1 MAKIKYIPVNT
12 PNQPTV
18 FLHKKAR
25 LMHTGDSSRL
35 SKIEIHGG
43 IEIITAEVICAED
56 ENFVSPDEI
65 GIAEPAFSLLG
76 LKEGAEVKIMPAMT
90 PSSIESVR
98 RKINGGI
105 LSASEYRSIISDI
118 SSYKYSAPEVAA
130 LIVANSSFMSPQEV
144 LAITESL
151 IENNFSIKW
160 DRDMVVDVH
169 CIGGVPANR
178 TNPIITSIVA
188 AYGLCIPKTAPRSFT
203 SCSSDIDVMEVLA
216 KVDFNEDEL
225 QAIVEKNGGA
235 IVWNGGKMKMAP
247 ADLILMD
254 VEKKLGIST
263 HQQIVASIIAQ
274 KVAAGVTH
282 LVVDIPVGAT
292 AKIRSMAEAMK
303 LRKLFE
309 YVGDMLALDID
320 VVVTDGAEPIG
331 NGIGPILEAR
341 DVMKVLRCKQDAPQ
355 DLREKALFLAGRV
368 LEFDPK
374 LQGGQGYAKATEIL
388 DSGRALEVFGEIINT
403 QGKENPPALGSMTKD
418 IKARTAGFVDSI
430 DINQINKIAMIAGS
444 PKDKGA
450 GIDLFKKVGD
460 KVQVGDILYRIYS
473 MSAGEFTF
481 AQGLAEGFSGYEI
494 SNKNVSPS
502 YK

>member
-1 MAKIKYIPVNT
+1 MAKIKYIPVTT

-18 FLHKKAR
+18 FIHKKAR

-35 SKIEIHGG
+35 TRVEIHGG
-43 IEIITAEVICAED
+43 INPVTAEVICVED
-56 ENFVSPDEI
+56 ERFVSPEEI
-65 GIAEPAFSLLG
+65 GISEPTLSLLG
-76 LKEGAEVKIMPAMT
+76 LKDGGDVSIAPASA

-105 LSASEYRSIISDI
+105 LSASEYRSIINDI
-118 SSYKYSAPEVAA
+118 SSFKYSPPEVAA

-144 LAITESL
+144 LAMTESL
-151 IENNFSIKW
+151 VESNFSIKW

-178 TNPIITSIVA
+178 TNLIIAPIIA
-188 AYGLCIPKTAPRSFT
+188 AYGLCIPKTAPRSVT
-203 SCSSDIDVMEVLA
+203 SCSSDIDAMEVLA
-216 KVDFNEDEL
+216 KVDFDEEEL
-225 QAIVEKNGGA
+225 QRITESVGGA

-254 VEKKLGIST
+254 IEKKLGIST
-263 HQQIVASIIAQ
+263 HQQIVASILAQ
-274 KVAAGVTH
+274 KIAAGVTH

-292 AKIRSMAEAMK
+292 AKIRSMSEAMK

-331 NGIGPILEAR
+331 NGVGPILEAR
-341 DVMKVLRCKQDAPQ
+341 DVMKVLRCKPDAPQ
-355 DLREKALFLAGRV
+355 DLREKALFLAGRI

-388 DSGRALEVFGEIINT
+388 DSGKALEALSNMINA
-403 QGKENPPALGSMTKD
+403 QGKETPPALGNMTKD
-418 IKARTAGFVDSI
+418 ITAKATGFVESI
-430 DINQINKIAMIAGS
+430 DTSQIGKIALVAGS

-460 KVQVGDILYRIYS
+460 KVQAGDVLYRIYS
-473 MSAGEFTF
+473 TSSQEFAF
-481 AQGLAEGFSGYEI
+481 ANGLAEGYSGYEI
-494 SNKNVSPS
+494 SNKTLPSS